1 VKSDSGEARIKVF
14 IKPLVMWMWIG
25 GGMMALGTLLA
36 LFPGRR
42 RRPTDAVSARI
53 DTGKTLDA

>member
-1 VKSDSGEARIKVF
+1 
-14 IKPLVMWMWIG
+14 MWMWIG